1 MWTFLKPWDTL
12 YVCRPGNLT
21 SRDGKGDFASGN
33 RILQLWWQ
41 GQVSLQKT
49 MKLLHHCW
57 LSGIFWVVVLLNNV
71 TFLKQIRKYII
82 TWVVSFCIIHG
93 LVLHCEQKYARNQFI
108 LRHSGQD
115 LLEIFT
121 KHKGKTCP
129 PNKLQKLEDGLTE
142 HADVAQRT
150 QAIEQ
155 SETWIIFTSLSPW
168 WPPCQIAD
176 HHLNDGQHLQT
187 FLMTSPVSIELV
199 SESQSFKHECDSL

>member
-1 MWTFLKPWDTL
+1 MVT
-12 YVCRPGNLT
+12 RPGEFTENHET
-21 SRDGKGDFASGN
+21 FGK
-33 RILQLWWQ
+33 
-41 GQVSLQKT
+41 SL
-49 MKLLHHCW
+49 LPHCW

-199 SESQSFKHECDSL
+199 SESQSFKNVCDSL